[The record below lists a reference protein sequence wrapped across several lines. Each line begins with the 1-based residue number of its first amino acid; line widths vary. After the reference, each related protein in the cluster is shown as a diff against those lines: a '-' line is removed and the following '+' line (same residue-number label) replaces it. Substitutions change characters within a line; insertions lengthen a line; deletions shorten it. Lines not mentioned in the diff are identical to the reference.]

1 MKIIMGSGRK
11 TTMKMQNNTPNPL
24 LILASQS
31 PRRKYL
37 LEQAGISF
45 SVIPSQV
52 DEETVEVTKPDHY
65 VRHLAEIKAGDVA
78 KSHPDN
84 WVLGADTI
92 VSIDDMILGKP
103 LTKEDAKAM
112 LRKLSGRTHKV
123 YTGYCLTCRSKNRMV
138 SRTVETK
145 VHFKE
150 LSDHEIDWYIHTP
163 EPFDKA
169 GSYAIQGLG
178 TFLVKGIEGSY
189 TNVVGLPV
197 CEVIETL
204 LKEGVIGLSIE
215 HQGYIEH
222 DHR

>member
-1 MKIIMGSGRK
+1 M
-11 TTMKMQNNTPNPL
+11 TQNKQTPL

-37 LEQAGISF
+37 LEQAGLSF
-45 SVIPSQV
+45 SVIPSTV
-52 DEETVEVTKPDHY
+52 DEDSIALSEPVNY
-65 VRHLAEIKAGDVA
+65 VRHLAEIKARDVA
-78 KSHPDN
+78 RNHPDN

-92 VSIDDMILGKP
+92 VLIDGVILGKP
-103 LTKEDAKAM
+103 QNPEDAKAM
-112 LRKLSGRTHKV
+112 LKTLSGRTHMV
-123 YTGYCLTCRSKNRMV
+123 YTGFCLICKTRDRLISKAV
-138 SRTVETK
+138 RTDVA
-145 VHFKE
+145 FKE
-150 LSDHEIDWYIHTP
+150 LSDQEINWYINTP

-178 TFLVKGIEGSY
+178 TFLVRGIQGSY

-204 LKEGVIGLSIE
+204 LEEGVIGQSIE
-215 HQGYIEH
+215 HQGYVEH

>member
-1 MKIIMGSGRK
+1 M
-11 TTMKMQNNTPNPL
+11 PL

-37 LEQAGISF
+37 LDQAGISF
-45 SVIPSQV
+45 TVIPSHV
-52 DEETVEVTKPDHY
+52 DEDAVAVTEPNHY
-65 VRHLAEIKAGDVA
+65 VRHLAEIKARDVA
-78 KSHPDN
+78 KDYPDN

-92 VSIDDMILGKP
+92 VLIDDVILGKP

-112 LRKLSGRTHKV
+112 LRQLSGRTHKV
-123 YTGYCLTCRSKNRMV
+123 YTGYCLMCTSKDRLV
-138 SRTVETK
+138 SKTIETK
-145 VHFKE
+145 VRFKE
-150 LSDHEIDWYIHTP
+150 LSNHEIEWYIHTP

-178 TFLVKGIEGSY
+178 TFLVRSIEGSY

-204 LKEGVIGLSIE
+204 LEEGIIGQSIE
-215 HQGYIEH
+215 HRGYIEH